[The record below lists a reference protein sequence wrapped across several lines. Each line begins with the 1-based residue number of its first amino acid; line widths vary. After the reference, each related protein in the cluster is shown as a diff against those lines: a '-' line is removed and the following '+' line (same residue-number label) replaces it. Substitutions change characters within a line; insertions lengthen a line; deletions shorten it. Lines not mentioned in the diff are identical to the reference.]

1 MVAAHIRLSPS
12 CSQRCLGCV
21 QVAGAAA
28 LPFTDAKQTALLV
41 FLNSFLPSSLS
52 ALEVVSVTP
61 APAAG
66 GANVIL
72 LAQTQDGLATFRTDL
87 AAACGRPLRDQA
99 AAAGLDGFTA
109 TLRSTQLA
117 PGASLA
123 GQVAAFGVALP
134 PDAAADLQLGGAAS
148 DTSVEP
154 SGGGGG
160 SASGGLSTAAIACI
174 AVAAAA
180 AAIALVIAAAMWAKR
195 GERRRQMAPP
205 SLCDSD
211 GGGAPCKS
219 SQPSWTTE
227 YSGCDSPRTSGSAS
241 EAGSAM
247 YGPVRT
253 SIVVSRSGASGGGGP
268 SATTPSSGDATCSLK
283 SYSGAYD
290 VEVRVPH

>member
-154 SGGGGG
+154 SGGGRGG
-160 SASGGLSTAAIACI
+160 DCAGHRGGHVGEARRETPADGA
-174 AVAAAA
+174 AVA
-180 AAIALVIAAAMWAKR
+180 VR
-195 GERRRQMAPP
+195 QRRRRRALQV
-205 SLCDSD
+205 
-211 GGGAPCKS
+211 
-219 SQPSWTTE
+219 QPAVL
-227 YSGCDSPRTSGSAS
+227 DHRIF
-241 EAGSAM
+241 
-247 YGPVRT
+247 R
-253 SIVVSRSGASGGGGP
+253 
-268 SATTPSSGDATCSLK
+268 L
-283 SYSGAYD
+283 
-290 VEVRVPH
+290 